1 MFIGKYNK
9 SVILTYIG
17 IIIAILG
24 MHFAINEN
32 MSYAMICLI
41 FSGICDLFDGKI
53 ARMCKRDDAEK
64 EFGKQLDSLADV
76 FLFLALPCVIGI
88 KLFSGIP
95 SYISLIILMLYV
107 IAGII
112 RLAWFNIISS
122 KDEPVKHFVGLPVAY
137 IAIILPIY
145 YAITLIFKINN
156 VLVYPVIYVVLAFLF
171 ILNIKVPK
179 PKGIWY
185 VVFSVLAVATTIIIK
200 VMG

>member
-17 IIIAILG
+17 VIIAILG
-24 MHFAINEN
+24 MYFAINEN
-32 MSYAMICLI
+32 MSCAMICLI

-53 ARMCKRDDAEK
+53 ARMCKRDDTEK

-76 FLFLALPCVIGI
+76 FLFLGLPCVIGI
-88 KLFSGIP
+88 KLFSNIP

-122 KDEPVKHFVGLPVAY
+122 KDEPVKYFIGLPVAY

-145 YAITLIFKINN
+145 YAITLVFKFNN
-156 VLVYPVIYVVLAFLF
+156 IYVYPVIYIILAFLF
-171 ILNIKVPK
+171 ILNVKVPK
-179 PKGIWY
+179 PKGVWY
-185 VVFSVLAVATTIIIK
+185 IVFSILAIVTTVIIK